1 MSESGFDVVNRVNG
15 LLQGIVVVVFLVIVV
30 KIDEIGIIVVA
41 SLPLRAV
48 ASEVPL
54 LATLEACV
62 VP

>member
-1 MSESGFDVVNRVNG
+1 MSLDIVNRVDW
-15 LLQGIVVVVFLVIVV
+15 LLRSIIVVVFLVIVIE
-30 KIDEIGIIVVA
+30 IDEIGVIIVS

-54 LATLEACV
+54 LATLETCI